1 MNKQEIEKSLK
12 RYLKKR
18 ISYTFSLLIAFL
30 ITGGFATASELNQEV
45 LLSRIKEDR
54 EKLEKMLQ
62 KNYKKEA
69 ALQKENLDI
78 LKEADFYVKPLNG
91 ALFSMP
97 YFSKKSKN
105 VEKEWQG
112 TVRTPT
118 EHDGMREKFNSLQKG
133 ENDLSEAG
141 KYTSNYDNRSSGW
154 INKNTN
160 YGKTANSYDVE
171 AKLFILPVVKAPVV
185 KSPTAP

>member
-62 KNYKKEA
+62 ENYKKEA

-91 ALFSMP
+91 TLFSMP
-97 YFSKKSKN
+97 YFAKKSKN
-105 VEKEWQG
+105 IEKEWQG

-133 ENDLSEAG
+133 ENDLSESG
-141 KYTSNYDNRSSGW
+141 KYTSEVN
-154 INKNTN
+154 I
-160 YGKTANSYDVE
+160 GKPNNWRT
-171 AKLFILPVVKAPVV
+171 ILSLTTLQQFGLGELKELRCFGTPHN
-185 KSPTAP
+185 

>member
-62 KNYKKEA
+62 ENYIIFSIRYFNIFFCNRKECR
-69 ALQKENLDI
+69 
-78 LKEADFYVKPLNG
+78 ADY
-91 ALFSMP
+91 
-97 YFSKKSKN
+97 
-105 VEKEWQG
+105 
-112 TVRTPT
+112 
-118 EHDGMREKFNSLQKG
+118 
-133 ENDLSEAG
+133 
-141 KYTSNYDNRSSGW
+141 GW
-154 INKNTN
+154 T
-160 YGKTANSYDVE
+160 
-171 AKLFILPVVKAPVV
+171 
-185 KSPTAP
+185 